1 MAYLKNKG
9 QIAILLALL
18 MPIFLLMLGI
28 ALDLGWYYL
37 NVSRLQ
43 NAADAAA
50 IAGAQEIRFG
60 RKCHRN
66 IKPDR

>member
-1 MAYLKNKG
+1 MEWKKGARSHMVYLKNKG
-9 QIAILLALL
+9 QVAMLLSLL
-18 MPIFLLMLGI
+18 MPIFLLMLGV

-50 IAGAQEIRFG
+50 IA
-60 RKCHRN
+60 
-66 IKPDR
+66 